1 MKLSLVNI
9 LEMVFVFIEILFKM
23 LLFKGGVLIY
33 AEHCIYMSAV
43 KDKALTQINFNGTN
57 FINPRLTQRVFSVW
71 PMAQPVFGEM
81 DMHSVA
87 NLATL
92 QTPSAII
99 FFFFKKAPKPYLV
112 SENHRY

>member
-9 LEMVFVFIEILFKM
+9 LEMIFVFIEILFKI

-33 AEHCIYMSAV
+33 TEHCIYMSAV
-43 KDKALTQINFNGTN
+43 KDNALTQINFNGTN
-57 FINPRLTQRVFSVW
+57 FINPFSVW

-92 QTPSAII
+92 QTPSAI
-99 FFFFKKAPKPYLV
+99 FF
-112 SENHRY
+112 SS